1 MDETDTDSPEETAT
15 ERGHNRQ
22 PIVSVLG
29 HVDHG
34 KTSVLDLVRSIG
46 SERQASVMDREAGG
60 ITQHIGA
67 TEVPAD
73 VLNETCAAMMG
84 GKKFKSPG
92 LLFID
97 TPGHHSFVS
106 LRNRG
111 GSVADIAVLVI
122 DVMEG
127 LQPQTIESLQTLKET
142 RTPFV
147 IACNKVDRI
156 HGWRTK
162 HGRSFIES
170 FKDQREDVRSLFED
184 RYWKLLGQFSEHGFN
199 IERYDQIRDF
209 RQNVALVPMSAKDG
223 EGLQDL
229 LAVTVGLAERFL
241 EDRLTDTLGAAEG
254 TVLEMRDEVGMG
266 KTIDVILYRGEL
278 KIGDNVMLAANDGPF
293 STHIKGLKRPKGM
306 SEMRDAGKRWVN
318 FDSVEA
324 ACGVKIVAPKLE
336 NTIAGTTLYLANTP
350 EQKEL
355 AEIAI
360 RQEWRAIFDTMP
372 IMCSKCNEVF
382 PRIDFKAHTK
392 QGACRGAE
400 EERKGVVIKA
410 DTVGGLEA
418 LGFELAKLKIPV
430 RQATVGPVNK
440 RDILM
445 AKSAQD
451 PLNKVILGFSVKG
464 NSEVA
469 DSLSEDDSEIKFF
482 SGSII
487 YHILDAY
494 EAWREET
501 AERMAAELRESLV
514 YPGRLLYLKDHTFR
528 AKGPAIVGMRVVG
541 GRVHVGQRLMKLDG
555 TPVGQIKSLRTRAS
569 EDVKEANQGDEV
581 AVAINGPTVGRH
593 IEELDEFY
601 VDVPESH
608 AKRLKKIDLN
618 PVEQE
623 ILDEL
628 IRLHRKENHFWG
640 R

>member
-1 MDETDTDSPEETAT
+1 MDETETDSPEETVT

-156 HGWRTK
+156 HGWRTT

-278 KIGDNVMLAANDGPF
+278 KIGDKVMLAANDGPF

-350 EQKEL
+350 EQKEQ
-355 AEIAI
+355 AEAAI

-392 QGACRGAE
+392 QGACRVL
-400 EERKGVVIKA
+400 RKNAKVSSSKRIPLVVWK
-410 DTVGGLEA
+410 
-418 LGFELAKLKIPV
+418 P
-430 RQATVGPVNK
+430 
-440 RDILM
+440 
-445 AKSAQD
+445 
-451 PLNKVILGFSVKG
+451 
-464 NSEVA
+464 
-469 DSLSEDDSEIKFF
+469 
-482 SGSII
+482 
-487 YHILDAY
+487 
-494 EAWREET
+494 
-501 AERMAAELRESLV
+501 
-514 YPGRLLYLKDHTFR
+514 
-528 AKGPAIVGMRVVG
+528 
-541 GRVHVGQRLMKLDG
+541 
-555 TPVGQIKSLRTRAS
+555 
-569 EDVKEANQGDEV
+569 
-581 AVAINGPTVGRH
+581 
-593 IEELDEFY
+593 
-601 VDVPESH
+601 
-608 AKRLKKIDLN
+608 
-618 PVEQE
+618 
-623 ILDEL
+623 
-628 IRLHRKENHFWG
+628 
-640 R
+640 